1 MQPLSNNFGLSTGLT
16 AIDPVL
22 RHPSGQGNW
31 TFPENHHQRL
41 ISAPL
46 GSNATTPYVSY
57 QSLQYMLMQH
67 VQQDPTLKH
76 EDLINIIRQA
86 TERDLTSS
94 GNAAYMQLELMLARA
109 TNEKMQL
116 EGLKRSLEEEV
127 IRLQTRLRTIE

>member
-1 MQPLSNNFGLSTGLT
+1 
-16 AIDPVL
+16 
-22 RHPSGQGNW
+22 
-31 TFPENHHQRL
+31 
-41 ISAPL
+41 
-46 GSNATTPYVSY
+46 
-57 QSLQYMLMQH
+57 MQH

-86 TERDLTSS
+86 TKRDLTSS

>member
-1 MQPLSNNFGLSTGLT
+1 
-16 AIDPVL
+16 
-22 RHPSGQGNW
+22 
-31 TFPENHHQRL
+31 
-41 ISAPL
+41 
-46 GSNATTPYVSY
+46 
-57 QSLQYMLMQH
+57 MQH